1 MDSFEGTDQYNRLFQ
16 VVLTEGFAVW
26 RHYIATSTEGCNVAC
41 LIIHKL
47 YFKGDTSTDLW

>member
-26 RHYIATSTEGCNVAC
+26 RYFIATGTKGCYYVMW
-41 LIIHKL
+41 HV
-47 YFKGDTSTDLW
+47 